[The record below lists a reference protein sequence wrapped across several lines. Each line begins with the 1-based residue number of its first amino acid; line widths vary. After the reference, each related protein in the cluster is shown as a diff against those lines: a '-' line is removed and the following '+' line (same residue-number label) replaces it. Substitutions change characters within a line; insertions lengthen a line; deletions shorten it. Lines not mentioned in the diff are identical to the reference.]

1 MNFDRGLNLANQGD
15 YFWALLPEIVL
26 SLCAMGV
33 LLGDVLQKGNRSRP
47 SAPWVP
53 WMALAGLFVTFLAN
67 LPLVTMTLA
76 AAPGTGL
83 RDVGMTGMVAV
94 DGFRGL
100 SNCLFLLSGALAIL
114 LSTGYLDRRGINRGE
129 FHALVMFAV
138 LGMMLMAGASDL
150 MLLFIGLEVMS
161 VAIYVL
167 VGFDRLDARSSE
179 ASLKYFLLG
188 AFTSAIFLYG
198 IALVWGATGS
208 SNVAGLT
215 RLLIGGGPQEPM
227 LLAGMALVLVGFA
240 FKVAA
245 VPFHMWTP
253 DAYEGAPTPVTVL
266 MATGVKTAAFVSL
279 ARVFL
284 VGFGAQYEVWAG
296 PLFLLAAVTMVAGN
310 LLALVQGSL
319 KRMLAYSSIA
329 HAGYLLAAVL
339 AGYSGG
345 AAALLFYLLVYTLM
359 TAGAFGV
366 VIAMARGSD
375 ERVTL
380 EDYAGL
386 ARQRP
391 LLAALLS
398 VFLLSLAGFP
408 LTAGFLGKFYILRA
422 LVQGGLSTL
431 AVILV
436 LSSLVS
442 YFYYLRVIVVM
453 YMRPAR
459 SETEHAHAGLPG
471 PALAGVTAAAVLVV
485 LLFFT
490 AGIRWGAD
498 RSSALRPDTRW
509 SVFRVA
515 EEGQASLGQW
525 QAQALQAQPGNAPA
539 GEQRTAGAGA
549 AQARTAR

>member
-1 MNFDRGLNLANQGD
+1 MNRILDLSNQAD
-15 YFWALLPEIVL
+15 YLWALLPEIVL
-26 SLCAMGV
+26 ALWGMGV
-33 LLGDVLQKGNRSRP
+33 LLGDVLEKGNKSRP
-47 SAPWVP
+47 SARWVP
-53 WMALAGLFVTFLAN
+53 WVALAGLAVAFVAN
-67 LPLVTMTLA
+67 LPLVLMTLGSDN
-76 AAPGTGL
+76 PL
-83 RDVGMTGMVAV
+83 RDSSMVGMVAV

-100 SNCLFLLSGALAIL
+100 SNCLFLISGAFAIL

-129 FHALVMFAV
+129 FHALVLFAV

-167 VGFDRLDARSSE
+167 VGFDRLDARSAE

-198 IALVWGATGS
+198 IALVWGATRS
-208 SNVAGLT
+208 SNVRT
-215 RLLIGGGPQEPM
+215 LLPLLLSGERQEPM
-227 LLAGMALVLVGFA
+227 LLAGMALVLVGFG

-253 DAYEGAPTPVTVL
+253 DAYEGAPTPVTAL
-266 MATGVKTAAFVSL
+266 MATGVKAAAFVSL

-284 VGFGAQYEVWAG
+284 VGFSGHYDVWSR

-310 LLALVQGSL
+310 LLAMTQGSL

-339 AGYSGG
+339 AGFSGG
-345 AAALLFYLLVYTLM
+345 AAALLFYLLIYTLM
-359 TAGAFGV
+359 TAGAFGI
-366 VIAMARGSD
+366 VIANARGAD

-386 ARQRP
+386 ARQKP
-391 LLAALLS
+391 MLAALFS

-436 LSSLVS
+436 LASLVS

-459 SETEHAHAGLPG
+459 TEDEHREAGLPG
-471 PALAGVTAAAVLVV
+471 PAMGAVTFAAAMVV

-490 AGIRWGAD
+490 AGIRWGAAPEAGARD
-498 RSSALRPDTRW
+498 LRW
-509 SVFRVA
+509 SLFRVA
-515 EEGQASLGQW
+515 EEGQRSLGQW
-525 QAQALQAQPGNAPA
+525 GSQALQAQQN
-539 GEQRTAGAGA
+539 AGATQA
-549 AQARTAR
+549 ETQARAGR

>member
-1 MNFDRGLNLANQGD
+1 MHPDTLNLARQAD
-15 YFWALLPEIVL
+15 YLWALLPEIVL
-26 SLCAMGV
+26 SLGAMA
-33 LLGDVLQKGNRSRP
+33 LLLADVMEKGNQSRP
-47 SAPWVP
+47 SARWVP
-53 WMALAGLFVTFLAN
+53 WMALGVLAATFLAN

-76 AAPGTGL
+76 QAQPL
-83 RDVGMTGMVAV
+83 RDSYALGMVAV

-100 SNCLFLLSGALAIL
+100 VNCLFLLSGALTIL
-114 LSTGYLDRRGINRGE
+114 LSTDYLDRRGINRGE
-129 FHALVMFAV
+129 FHALVLFAV
-138 LGMMLMAGASDL
+138 LGMMLMAGAGDL

-167 VGFDRLDARSSE
+167 VGFDRMDARSSE

-198 IALVWGATGS
+198 IALVWGATGTTNLRVLHGELLS
-208 SNVAGLT
+208 GT
-215 RLLIGGGPQEPM
+215 RNDPM
-227 LLAGMALVLVGFA
+227 LLAGMALVLVGFG

-266 MATGVKTAAFVSL
+266 MATGVKVAAFASL
-279 ARVFL
+279 ARVF
-284 VGFGAQYEVWAG
+284 VGAFAGHFVVWG
-296 PLFLLAAVTMVAGN
+296 QPLFIVAAITMIAGN
-310 LLALVQGSL
+310 LMALTQGSV

-339 AGYSGG
+339 AGLGSDGM
-345 AAALLFYLLVYTLM
+345 AAMLFYLLVYTFM
-359 TAGAFGV
+359 TAGAFGI
-366 VIAMARGSD
+366 VIANARGAE

-391 LLAALLS
+391 VLAALFA

-408 LTAGFLGKFYILRA
+408 LTAGFLGKLYILRS
-422 LVQGGLSTL
+422 LVKAGISPL

-436 LSSLVS
+436 LTSLVS

-459 SETEHAHAGLPG
+459 SADEHAGARLGG
-471 PALAGVTAAAVLVV
+471 GAMAGVSFAAVMVV
-485 LLFFT
+485 LLFFV
-490 AGIRWGAD
+490 AGIKWGRAPEPGAVMD
-498 RSSALRPDTRW
+498 SRW
-509 SVFRVA
+509 SVFRIA
-515 EEGQASLGQW
+515 EEGENSLEQW
-525 QAQALQAQPGNAPA
+525 KQQGLEGRAAPEPA
-539 GEQRTAGAGA
+539 A
-549 AQARTAR
+549 AQAAR

>member
-1 MNFDRGLNLANQGD
+1 MNRILDLSNQAD
-15 YFWALLPEIVL
+15 YLWALLPEIVL
-26 SLCAMGV
+26 ACWAMGL
-33 LLGDVLQKGNRSRP
+33 LLGDVLEKGNRSRP
-47 SAPWVP
+47 SARWVP
-53 WMALAGLFVTFLAN
+53 WMALTGLAVTFVVN
-67 LPLVTMTLA
+67 LPLVTMTLGQSD
-76 AAPGTGL
+76 PL
-83 RDVGMTGMVAV
+83 RDVSTVGMVAV

-100 SNCLFLLSGALAIL
+100 SNCLFLISGALAIL
-114 LSTGYLDRRGINRGE
+114 LSMGYLDRRGINRGE
-129 FHALVMFAV
+129 FHALVLFAV

-167 VGFDRLDARSSE
+167 VGFDRMDARSAE
-179 ASLKYFLLG
+179 GSLKYFLLG

-208 SNVAGLT
+208 SNVRTLYPLLLSGE
-215 RLLIGGGPQEPM
+215 RLEPM
-227 LLAGMALVLVGFA
+227 LLAGVALVLVGFG

-253 DAYEGAPTPVTVL
+253 DAYEGAPTPVTAL

-284 VGFGAQYEVWAG
+284 VGFSGSYEVWRE
-296 PLFLLAAVTMVAGN
+296 PVFLLAAVTMVAGN
-310 LLALVQGSL
+310 LLALTQGSL

-339 AGYSGG
+339 AGFTGG
-345 AAALLFYLLVYTLM
+345 AAALLFYLFVYTLM
-359 TAGAFGV
+359 TAGAFGI
-366 VIAMARGSD
+366 VIANARGAD

-386 ARQRP
+386 ARQKP
-391 LLAALLS
+391 VLAGLFS

-408 LTAGFLGKFYILRA
+408 LTAGFLGKFYILQS
-422 LVQGGLSTL
+422 LVDSDLTSL

-459 SETEHAHAGLPG
+459 SDDEHREAGLPA
-471 PALAGVTAAAVLVV
+471 PAMGAMWAAAALVV

-490 AGIRWGAD
+490 AGIQWGA
-498 RSSALRPDTRW
+498 RPQPGAPDTRW
-509 SVFRVA
+509 SVFRLA
-515 EEGQASLGQW
+515 QEGQESLMQWGNRALDASQDATAAAGGQ
-525 QAQALQAQPGNAPA
+525 Q
-539 GEQRTAGAGA
+539 TA
-549 AQARTAR
+549 AR

>member
-1 MNFDRGLNLANQGD
+1 MGFPGTLDLARQGD

-26 SLCAMGV
+26 ALWAMGV
-33 LLGDVLQKGNRSRP
+33 LLADVFQKGNRSQP
-47 SAPWVP
+47 SAPWLP
-53 WMALAGLFVTFLAN
+53 WVALAGLAAAFVAN
-67 LPLVTMTLA
+67 LPLVTMTLGA
-76 AAPGTGL
+76 RNPLQDTS
-83 RDVGMTGMVAV
+83 MTGMVAV

-100 SNCLFLLSGALAIL
+100 SNCLFLISGAFAIL

-129 FHALVMFAV
+129 FHALVLFSV

-167 VGFDRLDARSSE
+167 VGFDRLDARSAE

-208 SNVAGLT
+208 SNVRT
-215 RLLIGGGPQEPM
+215 LLPLLLSGDRQEPM
-227 LLAGMALVLVGFA
+227 LLAGMALVLVGFG

-245 VPFHMWTP
+245 IPFHMWTP
-253 DAYEGAPTPVTVL
+253 DAYEGAPTPVTAL
-266 MATGVKTAAFVSL
+266 MATGVKAAAFVSL

-284 VGFGAQYEVWAG
+284 VGFSGHYDVWSR
-296 PLFLLAAVTMVAGN
+296 PLFMLAAVTMVLGN
-310 LLALVQGSL
+310 LLAMTQGSI
-319 KRMLAYSSIA
+319 KRMLAYSSVA

-339 AGYSGG
+339 AGFSGG
-345 AAALLFYLLVYTLM
+345 AAALLFYLFIYTLM
-359 TAGAFGV
+359 TAGAFGI
-366 VIAMARGSD
+366 VIANARGAD

-386 ARQRP
+386 ARQKP
-391 LLAALLS
+391 LLAGMFS
-398 VFLLSLAGFP
+398 IFLLSLAGFP

-422 LVQGGLSTL
+422 LVQGGISEL

-436 LSSLVS
+436 LASLVS

-459 SETEHAHAGLPG
+459 TDDDHQHAGLPG
-471 PALAGVTAAAVLVV
+471 PAMGAVMTAAVLVV

-490 AGIRWGAD
+490 AGIRWGT
-498 RSSALRPDTRW
+498 DTNTDSRIDSRW
-509 SVFRVA
+509 SLFRVA
-515 EEGQASLGQW
+515 EEGQWSLGQW
-525 QAQALQAQPGNAPA
+525 GSQALQAQEGRAAAGTAPA
-539 GEQRTAGAGA
+539 GPVL
-549 AQARTAR
+549 TAR

>member
-1 MNFDRGLNLANQGD
+1 MNRILDLSNQAD
-15 YFWALLPEIVL
+15 YLWALLPEIVL
-26 SLCAMGV
+26 ALWAMGL
-33 LLGDVLQKGNRSRP
+33 LLGDVMEKGNQSRP
-47 SAPWVP
+47 SARWVP
-53 WMALAGLFVTFLAN
+53 WVALAGLAAAFVAN
-67 LPLVTMTLA
+67 LPLVTMTLGA
-76 AAPGTGL
+76 AEPL
-83 RDVGMTGMVAV
+83 RDSSMTGMVAV

-100 SNCLFLLSGALAIL
+100 SNCLFLISGAFAIL

-129 FHALVMFAV
+129 FHALVLFSV
-138 LGMMLMAGASDL
+138 LGMMLMAGSSDL

-167 VGFDRLDARSSE
+167 VGFDRMDARSAE

-208 SNVAGLT
+208 ANIRT
-215 RLLIGGGPQEPM
+215 LLPLLLSGERQEPM
-227 LLAGMALVLVGFA
+227 LLAGMALVLVGFG

-245 VPFHMWTP
+245 IPFHMWTP
-253 DAYEGAPTPVTVL
+253 DAYEGAPTPVTAL
-266 MATGVKTAAFVSL
+266 MATGVKAAAFVSL

-284 VGFGAQYEVWAG
+284 VGFSGHYDVWSR
-296 PLFLLAAVTMVAGN
+296 PLFLLAAVTMVGGN
-310 LLALVQGSL
+310 LLAMTQGSI

-339 AGYSGG
+339 AGFSGG
-345 AAALLFYLLVYTLM
+345 AAALLFYLFIYTLM
-359 TAGAFGV
+359 TAGAFGI
-366 VIAMARGSD
+366 VIANARGAD

-386 ARQRP
+386 ARQKP
-391 LLAALLS
+391 LLAGLFS
-398 VFLLSLAGFP
+398 VFLLSLSGFP

-436 LSSLVS
+436 LASLVS

-459 SETEHAHAGLPG
+459 TDNEHAEAGLPG
-471 PALAGVTAAAVLVV
+471 PAMAGVTFAAVMVV

-490 AGIRWGAD
+490 AGIRWGSAPAAGD
-498 RSSALRPDTRW
+498 RDTRW
-509 SVFRVA
+509 SLFRVA
-515 EEGQASLGQW
+515 EEGQSSLGQW
-525 QAQALQAQPGNAPA
+525 GSQALQAQQQNAAAAPA
-539 GEQRTAGAGA
+539 ET
-549 AQARTAR
+549 QARAGR